1 MGFFDRISQ
10 GLQRSRDKFKE
21 EMNVLLDRGP
31 DLDEE
36 FWDGLEET
44 LILADIGGA
53 AACDIVENL
62 RDQATR
68 KALPDAYAVL
78 DMLNDQIADTFT
90 EGGQEILDASLLR
103 LRLADLFIQLVEPGF
118 EGFVPGGQVVI
129 LFLVCLLVEGDVG
142 VFVDVL
148 LDGIGDDLR
157 LVQQLVPLGL
167 KLRGVKEQYHHLESV
182 SDDRVLCSQQLVCRR
197 QERILNLLVG
207 QVRSGAA
214 LVAVEFVITLPD
226 DSAVLVGRVPDL

>member
-21 EMNVLLDRGP
+21 EMNDRGP

-78 DMLNDQIADTFT
+78 DMLNDQIADH
-90 EGGQEILDASLLR
+90 EKA
-103 LRLADLFIQLVEPGF
+103 
-118 EGFVPGGQVVI
+118 
-129 LFLVCLLVEGDVG
+129 
-142 VFVDVL
+142 
-148 LDGIGDDLR
+148 
-157 LVQQLVPLGL
+157 
-167 KLRGVKEQYHHLESV
+167 KE
-182 SDDRVLCSQQLVCRR
+182 
-197 QERILNLLVG
+197 
-207 QVRSGAA
+207 
-214 LVAVEFVITLPD
+214 TK
-226 DSAVLVGRVPDL
+226 

>member
-90 EGGQEILDASLLR
+90 QGGQEILGGDPACVLFVGINGTGKTTTLKCILR
-103 LRLADLFIQLVEPGF
+103 
-118 EGFVPGGQVVI
+118 
-129 LFLVCLLVEGDVG
+129 
-142 VFVDVL
+142 
-148 LDGIGDDLR
+148 
-157 LVQQLVPLGL
+157 
-167 KLRGVKEQYHHLESV
+167 
-182 SDDRVLCSQQLVCRR
+182 
-197 QERILNLLVG
+197 N
-207 QVRSGAA
+207 AA
-214 LVAVEFVITLPD
+214 K
-226 DSAVLVGRVPDL
+226 